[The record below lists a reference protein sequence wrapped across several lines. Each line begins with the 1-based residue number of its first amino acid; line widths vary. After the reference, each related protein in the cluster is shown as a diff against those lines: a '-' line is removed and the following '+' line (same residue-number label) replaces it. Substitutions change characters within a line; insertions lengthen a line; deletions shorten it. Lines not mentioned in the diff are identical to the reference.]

1 MLHFKWIAP
10 AAVAMG
16 LLVACGGDGDGSP
29 PATQFVAGTDV
40 PVGAVTNVDDVIAFA
55 KAQIANTND
64 SRDPVVLGD
73 TTVLATSDAA
83 DPAEI

>member
-10 AAVAMG
+10 AAVALG
-16 LLVACGGDGDGSP
+16 LLAACGGDDGSP
-29 PATQFVAGTDV
+29 STQYVAGTGV

-55 KAQIANTND
+55 KAEIANTSD

-73 TTVLATSDAA
+73 STTLATSDSAE
-83 DPAEI
+83 PAEI